1 MAIARCLE
9 HAPQNRK
16 INYSHY
22 VEPVNHPKSGLICG
36 KNSCEKPAFIFL
48 DSTDLSSF
56 NNGSHI
62 FGLPNTE
69 QAKFEAKTNSKLKPH
84 LT

>member
-1 MAIARCLE
+1 MAIVRCLE

-16 INYSHY
+16 INYSQY
-22 VEPVNHPKSGLICG
+22 VEPVNHPNSGLICG
-36 KNSCEKPAFIFL
+36 KNSCEKSAFIFL
-48 DSTDLSSF
+48 DNKDLSSF
-56 NNGSHI
+56 TRGNRI

-69 QAKFEAKTNSKLKPH
+69 QAKFEAAKASKPKPH